1 MVRARTRFAATKL
14 IVYFIL
20 ILYMVITILP
30 LYWILTTTFKSAA
43 EAGAFPP
50 TLIPK
55 SFTFNNIVEIFSSSR
70 VFGFRPFL
78 NSLII
83 SLGTSLIAVV
93 ISFLAGF
100 GFSRYRFPGR
110 DILLMSMLFINL
122 LPLLATIIPI
132 FRLFSLYRLYDTY
145 LGLILLHGLKTAPFT
160 AWLMK
165 GYIDTIPVELEESA
179 MIDGC
184 SSWQAM
190 RRIIAPLAAP
200 GLAAVA
206 VFGFRHAWN
215 DFTAALILTTSE
227 KIRPY
232 TIALYRFVGEQGE
245 VEWHLISAAA
255 FISIVPV
262 VVSFAFFQKYFV
274 TGLTGGAIK
283 S

>member
-1 MVRARTRFAATKL
+1 
-14 IVYFIL
+14 
-20 ILYMVITILP
+20 
-30 LYWILTTTFKSAA
+30 LYWIFTTTFKSST
-43 EAGAFPP
+43 EARAFPP

-55 SFTFNNIVEIFSSSR
+55 SFTFANIIEIFNSSR

-83 SLGTSLIAVV
+83 SLGTSFIAVV

-110 DILLMSMLFINL
+110 NILLLSMLFINL

-145 LGLILLHGLKTAPFT
+145 IGLILLHGLKTAPFT

-184 SSWQAM
+184 SSRQAM

-262 VVSFAFFQKYFV
+262 VVSFAIFQKYFV

>member
-1 MVRARTRFAATKL
+1 MVRVRTRFAAKL
-14 IVYFIL
+14 IVYFVL

-30 LYWILTTTFKSAA
+30 LYWILTTTFKSGA
-43 EAGAFPP
+43 EARAFPP

-55 SFTFNNIVEIFSSSR
+55 SFTFDNIVEIFSSSR

-145 LGLILLHGLKTAPFT
+145 LGLIPLHGLKTAPFT

-190 RRIIAPLAAP
+190 GQYHRPPLAAP

-245 VEWHLISAAA
+245 VDWHMISAAA
-255 FISIVPV
+255 FIFIVPV